1 MILVKALWLAI
12 VDVAKMF
19 KCSPKL
25 LAELVLY
32 VAHVVLALAGVL
44 SLILSVVLFPLI
56 VVRKYKVLKNGSQ
69 KRVKSKSKGIKVR
82 GNRFA

>member
-19 KCSPKL
+19 KHAPKL
-25 LAELVLY
+25 LVELFW
-32 VAHVVLALAGVL
+32 ALAGVL
-44 SLILSVVLFPLI
+44 SIILSVVLFPLI
-56 VVRKYKVLKNGSQ
+56 VVRKYKVLKNGSP
-69 KRVKSKSKGIKVR
+69 KRVKGKSKGIKVR

>member
-25 LAELVLY
+25 FAELVLY

-56 VVRKYKVLKNGSQ
+56 VWRKYKELKP
-69 KRVKSKSKGIKVR
+69 KKSKKVVR
-82 GNRFA
+82 KFGVVRA

>member
-25 LAELVLY
+25 LAELFLY
-32 VAHVVLALAGVL
+32 VTHVVLALAGVL
-44 SLILSVVLFPLI
+44 SLVLSVVLFPLI
-56 VVRKYKVLKNGSQ
+56 VARKYKVLKNESP
-69 KRVKSKSKGIKVR
+69 KRTKGKSKDLKVC

>member
-12 VDVAKMF
+12 VDVVKMF

-25 LAELVLY
+25 FAELVLY

-69 KRVKSKSKGIKVR
+69 KRVKGKSKSIKVR